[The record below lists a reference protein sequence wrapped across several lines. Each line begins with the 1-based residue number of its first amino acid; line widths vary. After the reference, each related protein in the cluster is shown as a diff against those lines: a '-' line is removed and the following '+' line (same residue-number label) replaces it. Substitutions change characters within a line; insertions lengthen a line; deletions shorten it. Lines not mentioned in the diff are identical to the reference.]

1 VQAKLLRALQEGEIQ
16 PVGAGRVEHIDVR
29 VVASTNRVLEAE
41 TAAGRFRED
50 LYYRLAVV
58 EMVVPPLRE
67 RREDIPAL
75 AAEFRRRYA
84 ERFGDADIRFS
95 PELIQALSEAE
106 WPGNVRE
113 LENAIARMVAL
124 SGGGEIGVEA
134 FARAPLRLV
143 RNEPAAETPPERLL
157 SLNEQIEA
165 LERRVIAETLA
176 AVFWNQST
184 ATRQLGLNRGTLRER
199 LRKYGLPTTRPRR

>member
-1 VQAKLLRALQEGEIQ
+1 
-16 PVGAGRVEHIDVR
+16 
-29 VVASTNRVLEAE
+29 
-41 TAAGRFRED
+41 
-50 LYYRLAVV
+50 
-58 EMVVPPLRE
+58 
-67 RREDIPAL
+67 
-75 AAEFRRRYA
+75 
-84 ERFGDADIRFS
+84 
-95 PELIQALSEAE
+95 
-106 WPGNVRE
+106 VRE

>member
-1 VQAKLLRALQEGEIQ
+1 
-16 PVGAGRVEHIDVR
+16 
-29 VVASTNRVLEAE
+29 
-41 TAAGRFRED
+41 
-50 LYYRLAVV
+50 
-58 EMVVPPLRE
+58 
-67 RREDIPAL
+67 
-75 AAEFRRRYA
+75 
-84 ERFGDADIRFS
+84 
-95 PELIQALSEAE
+95 
-106 WPGNVRE
+106 
-113 LENAIARMVAL
+113 MVAL

-184 ATRQLGLNRGTLRER
+184 AARRLGLNRGTLRER